1 MSCGAG
7 TAVGQRPAPFLV
19 PPTLSTTLSAVNS
32 AGGQHRAG
40 QTRRAC
46 SPRRRARAPSPFC
59 SAGAFPRRPRRR
71 APSPRCMPPPS
82 PRRGLCDVIGT
93 RLMSFPP
100 DGPTD
105 PQVPWLWHGQRAFD
119 RRSRPRPRTQSFLRV
134 PVPDRLILWTFYP
147 YWCWGP
153 AWPSSTLSL
162 TVPPPLPVCLALV
175 VNSGWRLAQILSGEA
190 WDCPSAGIPK
200 PPHPQPDTRC

>member
-1 MSCGAG
+1 MEETTGHRRIWPRYPGSGAVRRDPSQRVKPKSQKLSVLVGLLATATVQSAVSEVLSCGAG

-71 APSPRCMPPPS
+71 GPSPWSMPPPS

-105 PQVPWLWHGQRAFD
+105 PQVP
-119 RRSRPRPRTQSFLRV
+119 
-134 PVPDRLILWTFYP
+134 
-147 YWCWGP
+147 
-153 AWPSSTLSL
+153 
-162 TVPPPLPVCLALV
+162 
-175 VNSGWRLAQILSGEA
+175 
-190 WDCPSAGIPK
+190 
-200 PPHPQPDTRC
+200 

>member
-1 MSCGAG
+1 MVERSIDWHTIVFCDSCFHRLAGTQCNTALGLPQPPGYCFGQRAKPKSQKLSVLVGLLATATVQSAVSEVLSCGAG

-105 PQVPWLWHGQRAFD
+105 PQVPWLWHGHAPSTAALGPGRGPKVSSKSP
-119 RRSRPRPRTQSFLRV
+119 SRT
-134 PVPDRLILWTFYP
+134 D
-147 YWCWGP
+147 
-153 AWPSSTLSL
+153 
-162 TVPPPLPVCLALV
+162 
-175 VNSGWRLAQILSGEA
+175 
-190 WDCPSAGIPK
+190 
-200 PPHPQPDTRC
+200 